1 MLQAA
6 LHGRPVAAPRESHA
20 ESIHVAI
27 CSPRRMRSRTR
38 RNPTMRRRHATSPI
52 SGRCST
58 RDPSM
63 RWRRASLDI
72 SALRPPAT
80 SPSASNGMHTYR
92 HPAATSAYERI
103 DMGPSA
109 LRESNISDW
118 DEYANPFPPFS
129 NTPNPI
135 YSAQTGMLLSP
146 NADTDAEAHPG
157 LNHLPYARRRDMNT
171 SGPAAIAASPPVR
184 VPTRPD
190 SRTFETYSDLA
201 HLPCVHQH
209 DTMPSTATSSM
220 PSSPAYAPTRPD
232 SRKLKSAPVSAAPH
246 RPGRHAMTG
255 RCGNTP

>member
-1 MLQAA
+1 MQVSLPEPGKTAA
-6 LHGRPVAAPRESHA
+6 HQRTYGSHRIPHQEPNKTSNHRCPAHHSPIRAEGEPSQIPESD
-20 ESIHVAI
+20 IRL
-27 CSPRRMRSRTR
+27 CSPLSV
-38 RNPTMRRRHATSPI
+38 
-52 SGRCST
+52 
-58 RDPSM
+58 
-63 RWRRASLDI
+63 
-72 SALRPPAT
+72 LR
-80 SPSASNGMHTYR
+80 G
-92 HPAATSAYERI
+92 
-103 DMGPSA
+103 
-109 LRESNISDW
+109 SNIPVW
-118 DEYANPFPPFS
+118 GEYADPFPPFS

-135 YSAQTGMLLSP
+135 YSAQTGMLLSS

-171 SGPAAIAASPPVR
+171 SGPAAIAASPPVC